1 MSDVTQGPGWWIA
14 SDGKWYPPELHPS
27 VRAKAQEAGDAAA
40 ADRDPSSDG
49 GQPDHG
55 RWDHSQRST
64 KGGPKIPDLFQQ
76 ALNSV
81 ASERSRTQSSS
92 SGTRH

>member
-14 SDGKWYPPELHPS
+14 SDGKWYPPELHPAA
-27 VRAKAQEAGDAAA
+27 RAKAQVDGGAGEAGNDQAVD
-40 ADRDPSSDG
+40 DR
-49 GQPDHG
+49 PDHG

-81 ASERSRTQSSS
+81 ASERARSQSTQA
-92 SGTRH
+92 GTRR

>member
-14 SDGKWYPPELHPS
+14 SDGKWYPPELHPAA
-27 VRAKAQEAGDAAA
+27 RAKAQAEVEATG
-40 ADRDPSSDG
+40 PDG
-49 GQPDHG
+49 ARAQPEQPDHG

-76 ALNSV
+76 AVNSV
-81 ASERSRTQSSS
+81 AAERARSTPAGGRARS
-92 SGTRH
+92 

>member
-27 VRAKAQEAGDAAA
+27 VRAKAQADGEAAGAGQDLAGE
-40 ADRDPSSDG
+40 DG
-49 GQPDHG
+49 PDHG

-81 ASERSRTQSSS
+81 SSERARSQPTKAAGR
-92 SGTRH
+92 R